1 LTHPRR
7 RERRRLLTLAL
18 VSPFS
23 LLGCGD
29 SGDDTHVK
37 AGDATKAEVKARAE
51 MYKARALSKKQGT
64 PKR

>member
-1 LTHPRR
+1 
-7 RERRRLLTLAL
+7 LLTLAL